1 MRTKAGPEEADLF
14 VRFLGEVL
22 KWNAVTWR
30 EGAPG
35 RDGDPRY
42 ALLHRVPQYKGAFVY
57 VKPQQRQLLF
67 RLLSDAADPSR
78 LVTTRKGRS
87 YQVQVGLSSE
97 AALEK
102 ALELARLAYD
112 RVAPED

>member
-67 RLLSDAADPSR
+67 RLLSDAADPSPR
-78 LVTTRKGRS
+78 WSLPG
-87 YQVQVGLSSE
+87 
-97 AALEK
+97 
-102 ALELARLAYD
+102 
-112 RVAPED
+112 RVALTRCKSDSPQRRRWRRRWSWLGWPTTE